1 MSRSSFLF
9 IFVVVYVE
17 INSDCCCHCCNSCR
31 CANVNLNPNQG
42 SERMNYNPP
51 IKKLKCI
58 DKIDSQDYIELADKI
73 SKCKN
78 NRDKIIAVMNYA
90 FKNKKNYECPRTII
104 KWVSNN
110 CTFASVLQ
118 YYICTN
124 SAFVIFFYLLDKLE
138 IIPFENY
145 PIISE
150 LCKFVKKCVENPEFN
165 PTNKVS
171 CMGIL
176 KATCTYL
183 EGDKMNLKVCYGKEK
198 IMKECFMENKCYMET
213 VNENGQKKQI
223 KIIKKVIMDSNVIM
237 AGFKSNF
244 FFKDC
249 FLPVLSYEFDSYVQE
264 EYFMDRHMSNLF
276 NQRQYYNVD
285 FIRKED
291 KESIKRFRQ
300 IVREGRFTSLSTR
313 RDIDVKALFVLVYE
327 YHMYVCIYYPD
338 EGKWYSYDDLKD
350 AKVLTED
357 EMVRILNGIYNTE
370 KYDEIHVYSR
380 DSYFS

>member
-17 INSDCCCHCCNSCR
+17 INSGRCCHCCDSCR
-31 CANVNLNPNQG
+31 CADVNPNPNQG
-42 SERMNYNPP
+42 SERMNYNPSV
-51 IKKLKCI
+51 KKLKCI
-58 DKIDSQDYIELADKI
+58 DKIDSQDYIELIDRI

-78 NRDKIIAVMNYA
+78 NRDKIVAVMGFA

-104 KWVSNN
+104 EWCDNN
-110 CTFASVLQ
+110 CTFASKLQ
-118 YYICTN
+118 YHICTN

-150 LCKFVKKCVENPEFN
+150 LCKFVKKCVEAPEFN

-171 CMGIL
+171 CMDIL
-176 KATCTYL
+176 KAMCTYL
-183 EGDKMNLKVCYGKEK
+183 EGNKQNLKVCYKKEK
-198 IMKECFMENKCYMET
+198 IMKECFIQNKYYMKT

-223 KIIKKVIMDSNVIM
+223 YVEEKVIMDSNAIM
-237 AGFKSNF
+237 AGFKPTTF
-244 FFKDC
+244 FEKH
-249 FLPVLSYEFDSYVQE
+249 FLHVLSYEFDSYVQE

-276 NQRQYYNVD
+276 NQRHYQHGD
-285 FIRKED
+285 FIREGD

-300 IVREGRFTSLSTR
+300 IAREGRFTSLATR

-338 EGKWYSYDDLKD
+338 ESRWYSYDDLKD

-357 EMVRILNGIYNTE
+357 EMVRILNGICNTE
-370 KYDEIHVYSR
+370 KYDGIHVYSAI
-380 DSYFS
+380 SYFS